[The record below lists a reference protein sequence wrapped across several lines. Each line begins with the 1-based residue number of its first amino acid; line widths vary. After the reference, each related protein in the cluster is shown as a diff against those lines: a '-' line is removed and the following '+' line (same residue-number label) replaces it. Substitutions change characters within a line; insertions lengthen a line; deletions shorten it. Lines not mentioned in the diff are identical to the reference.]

1 MRMIAHEWR
10 LALLALAGM
19 IPALGLLAASPW
31 LPAGLWS
38 RALLAGAAALFGLAM
53 IARIFLRSRASSRRI
68 AGLVLGLRDGE
79 FGLRARTE
87 AGAFGETLA
96 ALNVLAEELAGARR
110 AGIESDAL
118 LGKLLAAVDLA
129 ILVFG
134 PNDRLI
140 GVNRAGETLL
150 GGNADALRGRTAEAL
165 GVTGW
170 LTTRTPLR
178 AMKSLPGGE
187 GPWEVRVARFR
198 RGGREHRLLTV
209 TDLSAALREEERR
222 AWRGLIRVLGHE
234 TSNSLGP
241 IQGTADALRRRLA
254 AAVVEEDLAQAL
266 GGGLELIERR
276 ARSLAEF
283 IHRYS
288 ELARLPPPSLEPVA
302 LAALVRRVAALEDR
316 VAVALEG
323 ADDVTVGADPGQLEQ
338 ALINLVKNAAD
349 AALATG
355 GGVAITW
362 RTERNEAVIEIND
375 EGPGLPETENL
386 FVPFFT
392 TKPGGSGIGLVLA
405 RQIAEAHGGALAL
418 VNRTDGSGAVARLR
432 LRTAAAPAADPRLH
446 DPY

>member
-1 MRMIAHEWR
+1 M
-10 LALLALAGM
+10 LFALAGM
-19 IPALGLLAASPW
+19 LPALGLLAASPW
-31 LPAGLWS
+31 LPVSLWS

-53 IARIFLRSRASSRRI
+53 AARILRRSRASSRRI
-68 AGLVLGLRDGE
+68 EGLVLGLRDGE
-79 FGLRARTE
+79 FGLRARAET
-87 AGAFGETLA
+87 GAFGETLA
-96 ALNVLAEELAGARR
+96 ALNILAEELAGARR

-134 PNDRLI
+134 PNGRLI

-150 GGNADALRGRTAEAL
+150 GGEADALRGKTAEAL
-165 GVTGW
+165 GVADW
-170 LTTRTPLR
+170 LSARMPLR

-187 GPWEVRVARFR
+187 GPWEVRIARFR
-198 RGGREHRLLTV
+198 RGGREHSLLTV
-209 TDLSAALREEERR
+209 TDLSTALREEERR

-254 AAVVEEDLAQAL
+254 ATAVEEELARAL

-288 ELARLPPPSLEPVA
+288 ELARLPSPSLEPVA
-302 LAALVRRVAALEDR
+302 LAPLVRRVAALEER
-316 VAVALEG
+316 VSVAVAGEDG
-323 ADDVTVGADPGQLEQ
+323 ATVSADAGQLEQ

-355 GGVAITW
+355 GGVAVAWQITPK
-362 RTERNEAVIEIND
+362 EAVIEVSD
-375 EGPGLPETENL
+375 DGPGLPETENL

-405 RQIAEAHGGALAL
+405 RQIAEAHGGGLVLA
-418 VNRTDGSGAVARLR
+418 NRNDGAGAVARLR
-432 LRTAAAPAADPRLH
+432 LRAASAGDLGAESRAR
-446 DPY
+446 